1 MVHTTSTDRHS
12 AITETARLRPGFLWS
27 LSRQDEGRHAVTGK
41 DMCQMERM
49 APPSIGIIA
58 PVM

>member
-1 MVHTTSTDRHS
+1 MDTPEAPAVNDP
-12 AITETARLRPGFLWS
+12 AWWFRLLW
-27 LSRQDEGRHAVTGK
+27 LGV
-41 DMCQMERM
+41 QMERM